1 MKNNFDEEL
10 KKALTEYEKNIVE
23 NAEKNISNVKYKST
37 QNKWKKYLFA
47 AAILLVLIPS
57 TIVGSSIYYDNTG
70 NELSEKNQLTENYDT
85 LKSDSVYIDNYNI
98 YSETMDFDNIFNKT
112 ENLIKKYNAKTENKD
127 ISNLKTKETGRYINY
142 FIKVPTDDL
151 DDFIKEFEN
160 LNINVISS
168 NKSSYN
174 ITDDLNNAKEN
185 LNTVNLK
192 LNRLNELLKE
202 ASSVT
207 EITDIEGKIQ
217 EAESEKSSYEDI
229 LKDMENNIEYTG
241 IYLDIKEVN
250 KYSNTENVN
259 EGFNK
264 RIKKAFSNS
273 KIVFIKTIQST
284 ILGFIT
290 IIPFIVT
297 IGLIILI
304 IYLIYKKK
312 NKIH

>member
-57 TIVGSSIYYDNTG
+57 TIVGSSIYYGNTG

-112 ENLIKKYNAKTENKD
+112 ENLIKKYNAKIENKD

>member
-284 ILGFIT
+284 VLGFIT

>member
-284 ILGFIT
+284 VLGFIT

-297 IGLIILI
+297 IGLILLI
-304 IYLIYKKK
+304 VYLIYKKE

>member
-297 IGLIILI
+297 IGLILLI
-304 IYLIYKKK
+304 VYLIYKKE

>member
-57 TIVGSSIYYDNTG
+57 TIVGSSIYYGNTG

-112 ENLIKKYNAKTENKD
+112 ENLIKKYNAKIENKD

-142 FIKVPTDDL
+142 FIKIPTDDL

>member
-57 TIVGSSIYYDNTG
+57 TIVGSSIYYGNTG

-297 IGLIILI
+297 IGLILLI
-304 IYLIYKKK
+304 VYLIYKKE

>member
-57 TIVGSSIYYDNTG
+57 TIVGSSIYYGNTG